1 MHKQLSLPALPEDD
15 FKQKTSERLDVLP
28 LTRKLLRG
36 GCFILLFLPGVNFAC
51 DGYLGGPHVFR
62 AVCLLL
68 MLRIKTYTKRGQFDS
83 QAQTRNLKKI

>member
-51 DGYLGGPHVFR
+51 DGYLGSACFSS
-62 AVCLLL
+62 CLFTFDVED
-68 MLRIKTYTKRGQFDS
+68 KDSNKKRPV
-83 QAQTRNLKKI
+83 